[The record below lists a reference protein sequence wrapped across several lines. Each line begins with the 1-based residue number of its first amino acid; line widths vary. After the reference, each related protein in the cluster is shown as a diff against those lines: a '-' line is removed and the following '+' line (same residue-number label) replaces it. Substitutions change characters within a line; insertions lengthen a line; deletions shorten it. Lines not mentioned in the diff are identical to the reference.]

1 MAVTPTYPGVY
12 VQEIP
17 SGVRTIVGVPTS
29 VALFIGR
36 AGRGPIDTPLEFFN
50 YTDFARTF
58 GEDTSVGD
66 MARQIRLFFMN
77 GGTDCHVIRIAN
89 GATAATVMLKSEAG
103 ADSLRLTSKQAGAI
117 GESIR
122 ATVAYR
128 GPQPEST
135 FDIDLFLWTVE
146 RGGTKVR
153 SASET
158 WKNLSMDPQS
168 PLYAPTF
175 LTQRSKLV
183 DAQAAAGIAGAKG
196 YSQSGRPVPYTAATL
211 STFKNAWRDLVG
223 QAAVNPTHRF
233 QISADGSPYVEVDL
247 SGINVA
253 GMTPVTNIKADLA
266 AAIKAVIETA
276 FTNAGVARQ
285 VAVTFEDGPAPA
297 APSDATALLRITT
310 ASATGDVWIRPA
322 ATDDAAAALML
333 GTEQGGL
340 EVSSFAASRPA
351 PTGITF
357 RASTAADANAFGGL
371 AQNAVTGITLET
383 FDDTGAVTG
392 TVSVALHLVTTNG
405 ADPMFVDQ
413 NAVTGGSSG
422 IREKLGLIRDAIN
435 AQAGT
440 TPGTFQ
446 WAADLAG
453 DRLTI
458 WPTKQVPEN
467 FVSTQLATAPTNTA
481 NRFDHNVRY
490 YSVGHGG
497 TSNVLFPRSQD
508 FQTPSAGTA
517 SDGGPPLAT
526 DYQAA
531 YELARRIDLFNLLI
545 LPADAN
551 PAQPMEQ
558 LYGPASVFC
567 QQRRAFLLMDPPS
580 TWTDPQSAKA
590 GVAALRIGLVKDYS
604 AVYYPQLTVNE
615 GGLNVQVGPAG
626 AIAGLM
632 ARIDGSRGVWKAPA
646 GTEADL
652 RGIVGLERSLSDPEN
667 GLLNPVGINV
677 QRIFPNGIVSW
688 GARTMDGAD
697 DFASEYKYIPIRRLA
712 LFMEETLYRGLK
724 WVVFEPNGEPLW
736 AQIRLNVGAFMH
748 DLFRKGAFAGVTPRE
763 AYFVKCDRETTTPND
778 ENLGI
783 VNIWVGFAPLKPA
796 EFVVLYLQ
804 QMAAQAEA

>member
-12 VQEIP
+12 VQEVP

-36 AGRGPIDTPLEFFN
+36 AGRGPINTPLEFFN
-50 YTDFARTF
+50 YTDFARAF

-66 MARQIRLFFMN
+66 LARQVRLFFMN

-89 GATAATVMLKSEAG
+89 GATAATVMLQSEAG
-103 ADSLRLTSKQAGAI
+103 TDSLRLTSKQAGAI

-135 FDIDLFLWTVE
+135 FDMDLFLWTVDP
-146 RGGTKVR
+146 GGTRVR

-158 WKNLSMDPQS
+158 WRNLSMDPAS
-168 PLYAPTF
+168 PLYAPDF
-175 LTQRSKLV
+175 LTQHSKLV

-196 YSQSGRPVPYTAATL
+196 FSQSGRPVAYTAGSL
-211 STFKNAWRDLVG
+211 STFKNAWKDLVG
-223 QAAVNPTHRF
+223 QAAVKPTHRF
-233 QISADGSPYVEVDL
+233 QLSVDGSPYVEVDL
-247 SGINVA
+247 SGIDVA
-253 GMTPVTNIKADLA
+253 AMTPVSNIRADLA
-266 AAIKAVIETA
+266 AAIKAVIEAA
-276 FTNAGVARQ
+276 FTNAGVPRQ
-285 VAVTFEDGPAPA
+285 VTVTFESGPTPA
-297 APSDATALLRITT
+297 TPADTTALLRITT
-310 ASATGDVWIRPA
+310 ASTTGDVGVRTVATEDLA
-322 ATDDAAAALML
+322 ATLML
-333 GTEQGGL
+333 GSEQGGL
-340 EVSSFAASRPA
+340 EVSSFAGSRPA
-351 PTGITF
+351 PTGITL
-357 RASTAADANAFGGL
+357 RASTAADVNAFGAL
-371 AQNAVTGITLET
+371 PQNAVTGITLET

-392 TVSVALHLVTTNG
+392 TVTVPLNLVTTNA
-405 ADPMFVDQ
+405 ADPMFVDG
-413 NAVTGGSSG
+413 AAATGGSSG
-422 IREKLGLIRDAIN
+422 LREKLGLIRDAVN
-435 AQAGT
+435 AQAGA
-440 TPGTFQ
+440 TPESFQ

-458 WPTKQVPEN
+458 WPTKQVPGN
-467 FVSTQLATAPTNTA
+467 FVSTQLATSPTDTA
-481 NRFDHNVRY
+481 NRFDQNVRF

-497 TSNVLFPRSQD
+497 TSNVLFPDSED
-508 FQTPSAGTA
+508 FQTPAAATA

-551 PAQPMEQ
+551 PAQPTEQ
-558 LYGPASVFC
+558 LYGPASIFC
-567 QQRRAFLLMDPPS
+567 QERRAFLLMDPPS
-580 TWTDPQSAKA
+580 TWTDPQAAKA
-590 GVAALRIGLVKDYS
+590 GVAALRIGLVKDHS
-604 AVYYPQLTVNE
+604 AVFYPRLTVNE
-615 GGLNVQVGPAG
+615 AGLNLLVGPAG
-626 AIAGLM
+626 AMAGLM
-632 ARIDGSRGVWKAPA
+632 ARIDGTRGVWKAPA

-667 GLLNPVGINV
+667 GSLNPVGINV

-697 DFASEYKYIPIRRLA
+697 DFASEYKYIPVRRLA
-712 LFMEETLYRGLK
+712 LFMEESLYRGLK

>member
-1 MAVTPTYPGVY
+1 
-12 VQEIP
+12 
-17 SGVRTIVGVPTS
+17 VGVPTS

-50 YTDFARTF
+50 YTDFARAF
-58 GEDTSVGD
+58 GEDISIGD
-66 MARQIRLFFMN
+66 MTRQVRLFFMN

-89 GATAATVMLKSEAG
+89 GATAATVMLKSAGG
-103 ADSLRLTSKQAGAI
+103 ADSLRLTSTQAGAI

-122 ATVAYR
+122 AAVAYR

-135 FDIDLFLWTVE
+135 FDIDLFLYTVD
-146 RGGTKVR
+146 RGGTKVL
-153 SASET
+153 SALET
-158 WKNLSMDPQS
+158 WKNLSMDPLS
-168 PLYAPTF
+168 PLYAPDV

-183 DAQAAAGIAGAKG
+183 DAQAAAGIVGAKG
-196 YSQSGRPVPYTAATL
+196 FSQSGRPVPYTAGSP
-211 STFKNAWRDLVG
+211 STFKNAWKDLAG
-223 QAAVNPTHRF
+223 QAAVHPTHRF
-233 QISADGSPYVEVDL
+233 QLSVDGSPYVEVNL
-247 SGINVA
+247 SGIDVA
-253 GMTPVTNIKADLA
+253 GMSAANIANIRSSLA

-276 FTNAGVARQ
+276 FTNAGVPRQ
-285 VAVTFEDGPAPA
+285 VAVSFENGPAPA
-297 APSDATALLRITT
+297 APNDTTALLRITT
-310 ASATGDVWIRPA
+310 ASATGDVWVRPA
-322 ATDDAAAALML
+322 TTDDAATALML
-333 GTEQGGL
+333 GTEQGGV

-357 RASTAADANAFGGL
+357 RAGSAADVNVFGAL
-371 AQNAVTGITLET
+371 AQNAVTGVTLET
-383 FDDTGAVTG
+383 FDDAGAVTG
-392 TVSVALHLVTTNG
+392 VFTVPVNLVTTN
-405 ADPMFVDQ
+405 ATDQMFTD
-413 NAVTGGSSG
+413 ATAATGGSSG

-435 AQAGT
+435 TQAGT
-440 TPGTFQ
+440 TPESFQ
-446 WAADLAG
+446 WGADLAG

-467 FVSTQLATAPTNTA
+467 FVSTQLATGPTDTA
-481 NRFDHNVRY
+481 SRFDRNVRY

-497 TSNVLFPRSQD
+497 TPNVLFPHSGD
-508 FQTPSAGTA
+508 FQTPAAGTA
-517 SDGGPPLAT
+517 SDGGPPLGT

-567 QQRRAFLLMDPPS
+567 QERRAFLLMDPPS
-580 TWTDPQSAKA
+580 SWSDPQAAKA

-604 AVYYPQLTVNE
+604 AVFYPRLTVAE
-615 GGLNVQVGPAG
+615 SGLNVQVGPAG
-626 AIAGLM
+626 AMAGLM

-667 GLLNPVGINV
+667 GILNPVGINV

-697 DFASEYKYIPIRRLA
+697 DFASEYKYIPVRRLA
-712 LFMEETLYRGLK
+712 LFMEESLYRGLK

-778 ENLGI
+778 ENLGV